1 MMFHY
6 ISYTSYVS
14 DTNHYAND
22 WKTSSLNDTCSYEKM
37 RIDNCTCYLV
47 KFQYLATFD
56 VMLIVFIS
64 VNVIL
69 SLISWWRCYANNYLH
84 WGAYATWILLSIQ
97 GKIQCASNVDIYF
110 FCNSISAKESKGR
123 IF

>member
-97 GKIQCASNVDIYF
+97 GKIFSTVSFKCKQSFQFIF
-110 FCNSISAKESKGR
+110 GQR
-123 IF
+123 I